1 MPDIDIDV
9 LPLLPLTTGVV
20 LPGMV
25 VTLTLES
32 DEARAAAEA
41 ASDTAER
48 TMLLVPKVDGRYAR
62 VGTIAKIEDLGQTRS
77 GVEALVIRG
86 LARAVV
92 GVGVPGTGE
101 ALWVQAEPVEEPEPT
116 ARAKELARE
125 YRAVVEN
132 IVESRGVPQVAEFL
146 RGIADPGQIAD
157 TAGYSPDL
165 SFEQKIEILET
176 VEVEARLELVV
187 GWAKDTLADLELKD
201 KIRTD
206 VSEGMEKRQ
215 REFLL
220 REQMSAIRKELGEDG
235 EEDVV
240 GEYRQKI
247 ADAGM
252 PADVL
257 EQAEKELGRL
267 ERMSEQSPEYGWIR
281 TYLDWLIDVPWNVR
295 TEDNLEITEARAV
308 LDADHEGLQDVKDRI
323 LEYLAVRKLRAE
335 RGLGEATGRGS
346 GAILTLVGPPGVGKT
361 SLGESVARALGR
373 EFVRVS
379 LGGIHD
385 EAEIR
390 GHRRTYVGALPGRIV
405 RALKDAGSK
414 NPVMM
419 LDEIDKV
426 GTDWRGDP
434 SSALLEVLDPAQNH
448 TFRDHYLDVDL
459 DLSEVLFITTANV
472 AETIP
477 GPLFDRMEVIRID
490 GYTEEEKVAI
500 AKHHL
505 VARQRERNGL
515 REDEVVFTDD
525 ALRVIVGD
533 YTREAGVRNL
543 ERELGKALRKV
554 ATTIAAGD
562 TETPLTIDADD
573 VRTYLGRQKF
583 FFEAADRTAV
593 PGVATGLAVTGVGG
607 DVLFIEASREDD
619 GEPRDGLTLTGQLG
633 DVMKESAQIALSYVR
648 SHAADL
654 GIEPE
659 RLRGRFHVH
668 VPAGAVPKDG
678 PSAGV
683 TMTTALVSLLTDTPV
698 RSEVGMTGEVTLQ
711 GRVLP
716 IGGLKQKV
724 LAAHRAGLTEVILP
738 KRNEGDL
745 DDVPEQVREQM
756 TFHVAEDI
764 GQVLAVALGAGNERG
779 GRATRR
785 RLGTVPPVRITVFGA
800 TGRTGRLLVALAME
814 RGHEVTAFLREGSDP
829 APVAEARVAFGDPC
843 DPAAIAAALAQARPE
858 AVISAIGPIAG
869 VTETEVSEAIGAIVA
884 VMTDAGPQRLVIASN
899 VVVFSDDELTGE
911 FAGCGRRASPEP
923 RDPPGQRVGLDRA
936 GSRAAA

>member
-1 MPDIDIDV
+1 
-9 LPLLPLTTGVV
+9 
-20 LPGMV
+20 MV
-25 VTLTLES
+25 VTLTIES
-32 DEARAAAEA
+32 DEAQAAVEA
-41 ASDTAER
+41 ADGGEL
-48 TMLLVPKVDGRYAR
+48 LLVPRVGDRYAR
-62 VGTIAKIEDLGQTRS
+62 IGTVAQVEDVGRLRNGT
-77 GVEALVIRG
+77 EALVIRG
-86 LARAVV
+86 LHRAIV
-92 GVGVPGTGE
+92 GLGVPGTGR
-101 ALWVQAEPVEEPEPT
+101 ATWVQVEPVDDPAATE
-116 ARAKELARE
+116 RATQLARE
-125 YRAVVEN
+125 YRAVIEN
-132 IVESRGVPQVAEFL
+132 IVEARGVPSVAEFL
-146 RGIADPGQIAD
+146 RGISDPGAIAD
-157 TAGYSPDL
+157 TSGYSPDL
-165 SFEQKIEILET
+165 SFEQK
-176 VEVEARLELVV
+176 VEVLEAIDVEQRLEIVLA
-187 GWAKDTLADLELKD
+187 WSKDVLADLELKE

-235 EEDVV
+235 DENVV
-240 GEYRQKI
+240 EEYRKKI
-247 ADAGM
+247 AEAGM
-252 PADVL
+252 PEDV
-257 EQAEKELGRL
+257 EKEALRELGRL
-267 ERMSEQSPEYGWIR
+267 ERTSEQSPEQGWIR
-281 TYLDWLIDVPWNVR
+281 TYLDWMIEIPWNVR
-295 TEDNLEITEARAV
+295 TDDNLDIAEARVV

-323 LEYLAVRKLRAE
+323 LEYLAVRKLRQE

-373 EFVRVS
+373 KFVRVS

-405 RALKDAGSK
+405 RALKDAGTK

-426 GTDWRGDP
+426 GADWRGDP

-477 GPLFDRMEVIRID
+477 GPLYDRMEVIRID
-490 GYTEEEKVAI
+490 GYIEDEKVAI

-505 VARQRERNGL
+505 VGRQLERNGL

-543 ERELGKALRKV
+543 EREIGKALRKV
-554 ATTIAAGD
+554 ATTLASGD
-562 TETPLTIDADD
+562 ATAPITIDADD

-583 FFEAADRTAV
+583 FFEAAERTAV
-593 PGVATGLAVTGVGG
+593 PGVATGLAVTGIGG
-607 DVLFIEASREDD
+607 DVLFIEATRED
-619 GEPRDGLTLTGQLG
+619 GSEEDGLTLTGQLG
-633 DVMKESAQIALSYVR
+633 DVMKESVQIALSYVR
-648 SHAADL
+648 SHASDL
-654 GIEPE
+654 GIDPSK
-659 RLRGRFHVH
+659 LRGRFHVH

-698 RSEVGMTGEVTLQ
+698 RPTVGMTGEVTLQ

-745 DDVPEQVREQM
+745 EDVPEQVREQM
-756 TFHVAEDI
+756 TFHIAEDI
-764 GQVLAVALGAGNERG
+764 ADVLEVALR
-779 GRATRR
+779 
-785 RLGTVPPVRITVFGA
+785 
-800 TGRTGRLLVALAME
+800 
-814 RGHEVTAFLREGSDP
+814 
-829 APVAEARVAFGDPC
+829 AEAA
-843 DPAAIAAALAQARPE
+843 PAASDAA
-858 AVISAIGPIAG
+858 
-869 VTETEVSEAIGAIVA
+869 
-884 VMTDAGPQRLVIASN
+884 
-899 VVVFSDDELTGE
+899 
-911 FAGCGRRASPEP
+911 
-923 RDPPGQRVGLDRA
+923 
-936 GSRAAA
+936 